1 MGVMRHATV
10 GVDSSLGLIAERLRS
25 DSEHLT
31 HEALPA
37 QWVDLIY
44 HLNAQERMLAARA
57 AALDEVLRTEE
68 PTPEATAKLEEL
80 RRKAARANGE
90 GDQGSS

>member
-1 MGVMRHATV
+1 MGVMRCATV
-10 GVDSSLGLIAERLRS
+10 SVDSSLGLIAERLRS

-37 QWVDLIY
+37 QWVDLIC
-44 HLNAQERMLAARA
+44 HLNEQERMLAARA

-68 PTPEATAKLEEL
+68 PTPEAKARVEDL
-80 RRKAARANGE
+80 RRKVVQALGE
-90 GDQGSS
+90 QN

>member
-1 MGVMRHATV
+1 MEVMRRATV

-37 QWVDLIY
+37 RWVDLIY
-44 HLNAQERMLAARA
+44 HLNEQVRMLAARA
-57 AALDEVLRTEE
+57 ATLDEVLRTEE
-68 PTPEATAKLEEL
+68 PTPEAKAKVEEL
-80 RRKAARANGE
+80 RRKVAQALGE
-90 GDQGSS
+90 GDKGSS